1 MPTRISLKPS
11 AKQSLQREHLQQAAR
26 LREYAASTTT
36 PRLKQ
41 RLLEGAAEQERLAA
55 EVDAGRLN
63 PLTGARRTGVVGRPR
78 VSHPVDEFPRMQG

>member
-41 RLLEGAAEQERLAA
+41 RLLEAAAEQERLSA
-55 EVDAGRLN
+55 EVDAGRMN
-63 PLTGARRTGVVGRPR
+63 PLVAARRTVVGRPA
-78 VSHPVDEFPRMQG
+78 VSDQVDEFSRIQG